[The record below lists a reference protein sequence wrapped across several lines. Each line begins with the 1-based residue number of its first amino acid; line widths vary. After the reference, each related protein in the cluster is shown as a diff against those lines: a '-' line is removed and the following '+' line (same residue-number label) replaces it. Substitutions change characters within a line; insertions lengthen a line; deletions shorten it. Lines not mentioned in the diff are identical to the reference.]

1 MEEKKLENNIIEVLN
16 NLHKDEK
23 HQEIIDK
30 IEALPSEEK
39 NSEIIGI
46 LARAYNNVENY
57 EKALEVVH
65 LHDDDFKFNNDELDL
80 EI

>member
-30 IEALPSEEK
+30 IEAFSSEEM
-39 NSEIIGI
+39 NLEIIGI
-46 LARAYNNVENY
+46 LARAYNNVLLLFRSLFRSKKTFFES
-57 EKALEVVH
+57 H
-65 LHDDDFKFNNDELDL
+65 
-80 EI
+80 